1 MRLRALVAVVAT
13 GFLMGIVPPV
23 FAEVPLGPQGPQSV
37 AGLAKRLSPAVVNI
51 SSSHHGAS
59 GHAVPRPQAP
69 NGSGN
74 GVDQGFDDG
83 SSGGDQG
90 AAAEDSESLGSGF
103 IVSADGLVVTNNH
116 VIEGSDQIQVFLA
129 DGSHWPATI
138 VGTDT
143 QTDIA
148 VLRIDARHKLPFVEF
163 DDSDTAEVG
172 DWVMAIGNPFG
183 LGGTVT
189 LGIVSARNRDIQ
201 SGPYDSY
208 IQTDASINQG
218 NSGGPLFDMNGK
230 VVGINTAIV
239 AEGGASLGIGFAIP
253 GNLAK
258 PVVDQLVQYGETRRG
273 WLGVGIQDV
282 TDDIAASLG
291 RTDTHGAMVTDVTK
305 TGPADGV
312 LDEGDIILDFDG
324 KEVDTM
330 HDLPRLVA
338 ETAVGK
344 LVPVKVLRDGS
355 ELVLAVTLGR
365 LKDSDGKVVKS
376 SQNSVTPKAP
386 LHSAATLAELLG
398 FELAPIDAAKRKAY
412 ALPDSAEGLVITSVK
427 AGSDADTSGLT
438 PGLVIAAVN
447 GQGVAKTADVQAIV
461 DAARKAGRTAVL
473 LRVVDPAGAGRF
485 IGVKLTD

>member
-1 MRLRALVAVVAT
+1 M
-13 GFLMGIVPPV
+13 
-23 FAEVPLGPQGPQSV
+23 QGPQSV
-37 AGLAKRLSPAVVNI
+37 AGLAKRLSPSVVNI
-51 SSSHHGAS
+51 SSSHHVAG
-59 GHAVPRPQAP
+59 GHGVPRPGTP
-69 NGSGN
+69 SGPSN
-74 GVDQGFDDG
+74 DGGAQGFDDG
-83 SSGGDQG
+83 SSGGDEG
-90 AAAEDSESLGSGF
+90 AAAEDTESLGSGF

-116 VIEGSDQIQVFLA
+116 VIEGADQIQVYLA
-129 DGSHWPATI
+129 DGSHLPATI
-138 VGTDT
+138 VGADT

-148 VLRIDARHKLPFVEF
+148 VLRINAKHKLPFVTF
-163 DDSDTAEVG
+163 DDSDAAEVG

-189 LGIVSARNRDIQ
+189 LGIVSARDRDIQ

-230 VVGINTAIV
+230 VLGINTAIV
-239 AEGGASLGIGFAIP
+239 AEGGSSLGIGFAIP

-291 RTDTHGAMVTDVTK
+291 RTDTHGAMITDVTK
-305 TGPADGV
+305 PGPADGV

-338 ETAVGK
+338 ETSVGK

-355 ELVLAVTLGR
+355 ELTLAVTLGR
-365 LKDSDGKVVKS
+365 LKDGDSKTVRA
-376 SQNSVTPKAP
+376 SQSTAAPKATP
-386 LHSAATLAELLG
+386 PGATLGDLLG
-398 FELAPIDAAKRKAY
+398 FQLEPIDGARRKTY
-412 ALPDSAEGLVITSVK
+412 ALPDSAYGLVITSVK
-427 AGSDADTSGLT
+427 AGSDADMSGLT
-438 PGLVIAAVN
+438 PGLIVASVN
-447 GQGVAKTADVQAIV
+447 GQLVAKTADVQAVV

-485 IGVKLTD
+485 IGVKFTG